1 MRTAP
6 DELLLL
12 AAAAEI
18 KARRTKIRISQEE
31 LAHRA
36 GVHRSYIARLEVA
49 NTQPTLATL
58 LRLADAL
65 EIEPADLVA
74 GITERY
80 ARELRQVR
88 EP

>member
-88 EP
+88 ER